1 MDDVD
6 ELVITPFR
14 EIVEKGKLA
23 IGNAGD
29 GQPIMAK
36 AAQMLIKEGERG
48 LKRIEPLCRKQFEDY
63 GVAFVAALKD
73 NGKCNFWWCCT
84 GMAKLTFFFSDVLQ
98 MRLPSIAPS

>member
-6 ELVITPFR
+6 ELVISPFR

-36 AAQMLIKEGERG
+36 AAQMLVKEGERG
-48 LKRIEPLCRKQFEDY
+48 LKRIEPLCKKQFEDY

-73 NGKCNFWWCCT
+73 NGKCDLWCCT
-84 GMAKLTFFFSDVLQ
+84 NMAKLTRLDVLQ